1 MNKNKKSS
9 SLPMLIITV
18 TAVLLITVGIVLAG
32 DFYTPDKGQE
42 EKPDIADETGN
53 STNDDDKA
61 GEDDDKVIG
70 KPPSANALLIGF
82 DKSKG
87 LTDVVMVAH
96 LDTDTNEVKIINL
109 PRDLMIDFREDGFD
123 QIKKDNKLRI
133 KYCKLTEVY
142 SLAGWNEEALL
153 VIKDIAEEITELK
166 IDYTAAIDLDSFKN
180 LVDTVGG
187 VEFYV
192 PERMWYHDDYQDLH
206 IDLKEGLQLLDG
218 DKAEQLVRN
227 RKFKKSVPAP
237 DKQRIMIQ
245 QKFLIAMTNK
255 ILKIR
260 DFDQIKELASTAY
273 DLVKTDFGYL
283 VVAQYVDYLFNQD
296 LTQLL
301 SGDNMAIIPSSGKK
315 VDGQWFEVW
324 SREKAKETIDAL
336 FKEDILTDTESHKDD
351 ESKTTS
357 STEL

>member
-1 MNKNKKSS
+1 MNKNKKTSP
-9 SLPMLIITV
+9 LPMLIIAV

-32 DFYTPDKGQE
+32 DFNTPDKGQE
-42 EKPDIADETGN
+42 EEPDIVDVTD
-53 STNDDDKA
+53 TNDNID
-61 GEDDDKVIG
+61 GEDDIEVNT
-70 KPPSANALLIGF
+70 KPPSANALIIGF

-123 QIKKDNKLRI
+123 TIKKENQLKI

-142 SLAGWNEEALL
+142 SLAGWNEQALL
-153 VIKDIAEEITELK
+153 VIRDIAEEITGLDIE
-166 IDYTAAIDLDSFKN
+166 YTAAIDIDSFKD
-180 LVDTVGG
+180 LVDTIGG

-192 PERMWYHDDYQDLH
+192 PERMWYRDDYQDLY
-206 IDLKEGLQLLDG
+206 IDLQEGLQLLDG

-227 RKFKKSVPAP
+227 RRFKKSVPAP
-237 DKQRIMIQ
+237 DKQRIKIQ
-245 QKFLIAMTNK
+245 QDFLIAMSNK

-260 DFDQIKELASTAY
+260 DFEQIKDLASTAY

-283 VVAQYVDYLFNQD
+283 VVAKYVDYLFNQD

-324 SREKAKETIDAL
+324 SREKAKETIDDL
-336 FKEDILTDTESHKDD
+336 FQKDMLTDTESD
-351 ESKTTS
+351 EGNDQSTS
-357 STEL
+357 SDISYKP